1 MLPHTLHI
9 GQQFSESS
17 GISNTHPNS
26 GFGIQLLHRLILLA
40 FPMLTLRVVGLTE
53 KSTFDTCYFLGSY
66 FVCWS
71 ACKQSSVAQSTI
83 EFEYVAAAS
92 YCSQII

>member
-53 KSTFDTCYFLGSY
+53 KALLIHVIFLDLIL
-66 FVCWS
+66 FVGQL
-71 ACKQSSVAQSTI
+71 ANNLLLHNPP
-83 EFEYVAAAS
+83 
-92 YCSQII
+92 

>member
-9 GQQFSESS
+9 GQQFSES
-17 GISNTHPNS
+17 S

-53 KSTFDTCYFLGSY
+53 KTLLIHVIFLDLIL
-66 FVCWS
+66 FVG
-71 ACKQSSVAQSTI
+71 QLPNNLLLHNPP
-83 EFEYVAAAS
+83 
-92 YCSQII
+92 